1 MLMGIEYS
9 HQLIITLFQQELQ
22 PYAETELIVSVG
34 TEEVLVLIMG
44 EWQDGFDN
52 SFETHYEPQIIII

>member
-1 MLMGIEYS
+1 MVIEYNL
-9 HQLIITLFQQELQ
+9 QLIIILRQLVRLPFVETVHTVL
-22 PYAETELIVSVG
+22 AEAG
-34 TEEVLVLIMG
+34 EVLVLIMG